1 MLVDKSW
8 MQFRRSSES
17 YFEGVESFLNY
28 VYKHVKSNDSKNRYR
43 HMRSEV
49 HKHLFYNRIKLT
61 YTTWYFHS
69 EDEDNDRD
77 ETDETDSDNERNYVT
92 NMKQDVD
99 MHSLIEEGCS

>member
-28 VYKHVKSNDSKNRYR
+28 VYKHVKSNDSKNIYRY
-43 HMRSEV
+43 MRSEV